1 MLFGFMLS
9 CNCQCHLYSQST
21 LLSEMYDDFLVV
33 RNYGKLSAK
42 FLLGTSTVIEKV
54 GLLSYFWISC
64 LNNHYNLPLCV
75 LQFSHS
81 EPTSLSILSKFF
93 GFSVRQNA
101 VSAGSKNMKMA
112 MP

>member
-1 MLFGFMLS
+1 MLFGFMLF

-64 LNNHYNLPLCV
+64 SSNHYNLPLCV

-93 GFSVRQNA
+93 GFVFDRTQFQL
-101 VSAGSKNMKMA
+101 GQRI
-112 MP
+112 